1 MLPPIFYADPDLIVN
16 EQVVL
21 GKEDSHHAVTVMR
34 LKPPEIVIVID
45 GQGTAYRG
53 EIINIDRKKLVTV
66 KFHST
71 IRNFGETSSKVCLA
85 IGMSAN
91 YKLDTVIQ
99 KGTELGVKRFVPLL
113 TEKSK
118 IKLNSSKKKYSKVKR
133 LEKIALSAIKQCRRS
148 YIPEISEPVK
158 FNEYLKQTE
167 KTDLNL
173 IFHTS
178 YNSEKF
184 NLNSIDK
191 SLKRINLL
199 VGPESGFS
207 NDEYELALEAGFKTV
222 SLGDRILRTETAGI
236 IISGVVMYLLN
247 ELS

>member
-1 MLPPIFYADPDLIVN
+1 MLPPIFYADPDLIENDRVILN
-16 EQVVL
+16 
-21 GKEDSHHAVTVMR
+21 KEESHHAVTVMR
-34 LKPPEIVIVID
+34 LQPPEIVIVID
-45 GQGTAYRG
+45 GLGTAYRG
-53 EIINIDRKKLVTV
+53 EIINVDRRKQVTV

-71 IRNFGETSSKVCLA
+71 VRNFGETSSKVCLA

-118 IKLNSSKKKYSKVKR
+118 IRIDSSKKKYSKVKR
-133 LEKIALSAIKQCRRS
+133 LEKVALSAIKQCRRS

-158 FNEYLKQTE
+158 FIEYLKQTE

-173 IFHTS
+173 IFHTD
-178 YNSEKF
+178 NKSEKF
-184 NLNSIDK
+184 NLDSIDK
-191 SLKRINLL
+191 NSKRINLL

-207 NDEYELALEAGFKTV
+207 NDEYEMALEAGFQAV
-222 SLGDRILRTETAGI
+222 SLGQRILRTETAGI
-236 IISGVVMYLLN
+236 IIPGVIMYLLN

>member
-1 MLPPIFYADPDLIVN
+1 MLPPIFYANPDLIADN
-16 EQVVL
+16 QVVL
-21 GKEDSHHAVTVMR
+21 DKEESHHAVSVMR
-34 LKPPEIVIVID
+34 LKPPEIVIIIN

-53 EIINIDRKKLVTV
+53 EIINIDSRKQVTV

-118 IKLNSSKKKYSKVKR
+118 IKIDNSKKKYSKVRR
-133 LEKIALSAIKQCRRS
+133 LEKVALSAIKQCRRS

-158 FNEYLKQTE
+158 FIEYLNQTE

-173 IFHTS
+173 IFHTEKKS
-178 YNSEKF
+178 SKF
-184 NLNSIDK
+184 NLDSIDK
-191 SLKRINLL
+191 NSKRISLL
-199 VGPESGFS
+199 IGPESGFS
-207 NDEYELALEAGFKTV
+207 NEEYEMALEAGFQSV
-222 SLGDRILRTETAGI
+222 SLGPRILRTETAGI
-236 IISGVVMYLLN
+236 FIPGLIMYLLN